1 MSEPSPWALDR
12 IGVVVGDRY
21 RVERLIGE
29 GAMGA
34 VFAARHVTL
43 GKLLAVKLMPPE
55 DKFEAE
61 AARRFEQEAVAA
73 ASVARKGVVD
83 VLDFGVDPKVG
94 PYIVMELL
102 EGESLEARIRRE
114 KSLSGATTIALLAP
128 VLDALSSVH
137 ARSIIHRDL
146 KPANLF
152 VARDEEG
159 AEVVKILDFGVSR
172 VREGKR
178 APTTATGVV
187 IGTPRFMA
195 PEQAKGIA
203 DLDLRADL
211 YAVGAIAYACLAGKP
226 PYADLGYID
235 VIAAILSEPPTPLAQ
250 LVPNIAPGLLAV
262 IEKAMARD
270 REERFANAAEMRT
283 ALIMAGRPSHT
294 PADPAATVAARPS
307 ATVDVARASVDGVPP
322 TRNETGPLVTR
333 ADVPS
338 PMSPAGVTHM
348 AGAPS
353 PQAPVQYAPQQPLQ
367 HAPVPATAPPY
378 AQPPRP
384 PTHSAPFAPPI
395 PHVVTGQQAP
405 HNVALAPAPH
415 HAAMVHARPVAGK
428 KSGRGWIVAIALLVT
443 LFVGFAAFTVWWW
456 TVDEEVEGAG

>member
-1 MSEPSPWALDR
+1 
-12 IGVVVGDRY
+12 
-21 RVERLIGE
+21 
-29 GAMGA
+29 MGA

-55 DKFEAE
+55 DKFEVE
-61 AARRFEQEAVAA
+61 AARRFEQEAVSA

-114 KSLSGATTIALLAP
+114 KSLSPATTIALLSP

-137 ARSIIHRDL
+137 AKSIIHRDL

-159 AEVVKILDFGVSR
+159 EEVVKILDFGVSR

-187 IGTPRFMA
+187 VGTPRFMA
-195 PEQAKGIA
+195 PEQARGVA
-203 DLDLRADL
+203 DLDARADL
-211 YAVGAIAYACLAGKP
+211 YAVGAIAYACIAGKP

-235 VIAAILSEPPTPLAQ
+235 VIAAILSDPPTPLAQ
-250 LVPNIAPGLLAV
+250 LVPSVPPALLAV
-262 IEKAMARD
+262 IEKAMSRD
-270 REERFANAAEMRT
+270 REARFANAAEMRT
-283 ALIMAGRPSHT
+283 ALIMAGRPSFT
-294 PADPAATVAARPS
+294 PSDPGATVVARPN
-307 ATVDVARASVDGVPP
+307 ATVDVARGDGGGFPA
-322 TRNETGPLVTR
+322 TRNTTGALETRV
-333 ADVPS
+333 DNPS
-338 PMSPAGVTHM
+338 PI
-348 AGAPS
+348 APS
-353 PQAPVQYAPQQPLQ
+353 PPQGAPIITQMMGAPTPAPPSAAPPVAPHAAPAAPQSAFAPAPGPFAPQPPPTAHVAPFVTPMPQVATGALPPLGPNAIV
-367 HAPVPATAPPY
+367 HAP
-378 AQPPRP
+378 AQPPV
-384 PTHSAPFAPPI
+384 
-395 PHVVTGQQAP
+395 HVRAT
-405 HNVALAPAPH
+405 
-415 HAAMVHARPVAGK
+415 PVAAK
-428 KSGRGWIVAIALLVT
+428 KGGRGWIVAIALLVT